1 MPVGLGMEGHL
12 MANSD
17 LNMRPLVAL
26 LLSGGGGTRL
36 WPLSTEQKPKQF
48 LRVFDG
54 QSLFQKTVI
63 RALNAGVT
71 HVHVLANQAQAHLL
85 HADWDEL
92 AGRVADAH
100 FVLEPVRRDSAPAIA
115 AGVAECL
122 ALYGPDCRV
131 LVLACDHLIP
141 DEAAFARAVA
151 QACETAHA
159 GHLVTFGLQPQAP
172 VTDYGYINAGDNL
185 AGLPAR
191 HVVAFVEKPDRETAT
206 HYVKAGNYYWN
217 SGMFLFEAGVFAR
230 EAEQHMPAL
239 WHCVQ
244 AAVAKGQ
251 MTAQG
256 LVLDAAM
263 FSGAQSISID
273 YALFEK
279 SSHVAVVP
287 ADFAWSDVGGWAAM
301 HEALP
306 QQDAGLAVSG
316 PVIVQDSRNSLVL
329 SDGVPVLA
337 LGLEDMVVVATK
349 TGVFVAPKSR
359 ASEIKALL
367 ALLPQE

>member
-1 MPVGLGMEGHL
+1 MVG
-12 MANSD
+12 SD
-17 LNMRPLVAL
+17 LKTRPLVAL

-36 WPLSTEQKPKQF
+36 WPLSTEQTPKQF
-48 LRVFDG
+48 LRVFGG
-54 QSLFQKTVI
+54 QSLFQKTVL

-71 HVHVLANQAQAHLL
+71 YVHVLANLAQAHLL
-85 HADWDEL
+85 HTDWAEL
-92 AGRVADAH
+92 AGRVAGVH

-115 AGVAECL
+115 AGVADCL
-122 ALYGPDCRV
+122 ALYGPDCQV

-151 QACETAHA
+151 QACQTAQA
-159 GHLVTFGLQPQAP
+159 GHLVTFGLKPQAP
-172 VTDYGYINAGDNL
+172 VTDYGYINAGNAL
-185 AGLPAR
+185 TGLPAR
-191 HVVAFVEKPDRETAT
+191 HVAAFVEKPDRETAER
-206 HYVKAGNYYWN
+206 YVNAGHYYWN

-230 EAEQHMPAL
+230 EAEKHMLEL
-239 WHCVQ
+239 WHCAQ
-244 AAVAKGQ
+244 AAVAKGRLSD
-251 MTAQG
+251 QG
-256 LVLDAAM
+256 FVLDAEIFA
-263 FSGAQSISID
+263 SAQAISID

-279 SSHVAVVP
+279 SQHVAVVP

-306 QQDAGLAVSG
+306 QQDEGLALSG
-316 PVIVQDSRNSLVL
+316 PVIVEDSRNSLVL

-349 TGVFVAPKSR
+349 TGVFVAPKHR

-367 ALLPQE
+367 ARLPKA